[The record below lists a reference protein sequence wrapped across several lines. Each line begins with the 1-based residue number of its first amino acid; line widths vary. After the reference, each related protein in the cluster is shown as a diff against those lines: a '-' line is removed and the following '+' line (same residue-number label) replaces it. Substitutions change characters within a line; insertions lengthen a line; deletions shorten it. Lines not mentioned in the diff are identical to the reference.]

1 MLHVD
6 INKWLFNIIMF
17 IMKKNF
23 EYREQNYAAIHVYM
37 TYQMQHCIRIVKHLI
52 AITACIVLIVNNV
65 FIFTCLYKRFF
76 PVLRIIYIYSI
87 GMMKFTIFFMWQDI
101 CSSFR
106 AHVCTRYNIAT
117 FNMPYSIL
125 HDANCPFISHLDN
138 PNHSHFNNFLSDK
151 TH

>member
-1 MLHVD
+1 MRHTYVKIVMLHVD

-65 FIFTCLYKRFF
+65 FIFTCFYKRFF
-76 PVLRIIYIYSI
+76 SRTTNYLYI
-87 GMMKFTIFFMWQDI
+87 
-101 CSSFR
+101 
-106 AHVCTRYNIAT
+106 
-117 FNMPYSIL
+117 
-125 HDANCPFISHLDN
+125 
-138 PNHSHFNNFLSDK
+138 
-151 TH
+151 